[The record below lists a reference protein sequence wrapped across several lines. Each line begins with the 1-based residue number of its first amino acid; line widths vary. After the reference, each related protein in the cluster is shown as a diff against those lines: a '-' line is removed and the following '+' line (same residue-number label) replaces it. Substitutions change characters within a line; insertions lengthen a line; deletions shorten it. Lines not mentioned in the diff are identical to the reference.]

1 MTWLQHVNVVVPP
14 GATDA
19 AVAFYTAVFSLERVP
34 KPAGTET
41 ASGAWLTLAGKQ
53 QIHLSERSG
62 ERHPDAHFAVVV
74 DDFDGVLRRIAE
86 ADATWQA
93 QAAVFGG
100 RRGFTRDPAGN
111 RIEVLEATGQF
122 GS

>member
-14 GATDA
+14 GGTDA
-19 AVAFYTAVFSLERVP
+19 AVAFYTAIFSLERVP
-34 KPAGTET
+34 KPVGSELH
-41 ASGAWLTLAGKQ
+41 SGAWLTLSGNQ
-53 QIHLSERSG
+53 QIHISERPG
-62 ERHPDAHFAVVV
+62 DRHPDAHFAVVV
-74 DDFDGVLRRIAE
+74 ADFDGVLGRIAAAE
-86 ADATWQA
+86 SSWQPQAD
-93 QAAVFGG
+93 VFGG